1 MDSKG
6 AEMTEECAREMFT
19 PVAVCP
25 RCNRKLTVYELH
37 STYKQNWLL
46 RHELFRRLV
55 YECKYCRCEL
65 AEQDFI
71 KKSVNI
77 KGVGNMDIKNLTET
91 EQQDFYRLLKKM
103 NGEELDKEQ
112 EVKVKKP
119 QINECYYIIDNDGK
133 ITTCVW
139 LDNNFDRR
147 RWELGNVFFTKES
160 AEFAREKKKV
170 EVELERYAKKHNGP
184 IRSDSFYL
192 SYNDS
197 MDEKLDYEVW
207 SVRRPL
213 GAVPFTSKQVLDDA
227 IEAVGKDRILK
238 YIFGVESEG
247 EDEN

>member
-1 MDSKG
+1 
-6 AEMTEECAREMFT
+6 MTEECVREMFI

-65 AEQDFI
+65 TEQDFI

-77 KGVGNMDIKNLTET
+77 KGVGNMDIKNLTES

-103 NGEELDKEQ
+103 DGQETDKKQ
-112 EVKVKKP
+112 DAKVKKP
-119 QINECYYIIDNDGK
+119 KYGDTVYYINYVGEIAR
-133 ITTCVW
+133 TTW
-139 LDNNFDRR
+139 LNVKRDSKM
-147 RWELGNVFFTKES
+147 WELGNVFFTEEA

-184 IRSDSFYL
+184 TRSDSFYL
-192 SYNDS
+192 SYNDGR
-197 MDEKLDYEVW
+197 DEKLDYEVW

-213 GAVPFTSKQVLDDA
+213 GAVPFTSKQVLDNA

-238 YIFGVESEG
+238 YIFGVESEE
-247 EDEN
+247 EDED